1 MNHYV
6 KTTVCPVPLATCPQ
20 FTANG
25 CPLLFPQGRELPPQ
39 PHPKAVLH
47 VAGTFFDLRA
57 AGLPIPGGGVGGGWG
72 FCVGQGSPSCC
83 EWVGNPA
90 LPVPPG
96 ASSAGLSRG
105 CRCLTLP
112 ELIRTHTCHLSP
124 SRDPMSPRLP
134 PASVPVG
141 CGVGAPTTASPDG
154 ENSKPGSDC
163 WGHTAGWRQ
172 GCTEPRAG
180 VPKTLALSASHA
192 QRGRLRSP
200 G

>member
-1 MNHYV
+1 M
-6 KTTVCPVPLATCPQ
+6 
-20 FTANG
+20 
-25 CPLLFPQGRELPPQ
+25 
-39 PHPKAVLH
+39 AVLCSSH
-47 VAGTFFDLRA
+47 REGNCPHSLSPKLFFTWL
-57 AGLPIPGGGVGGGWG
+57 GPSLISGQLECLFLGGGVGGGWG